1 MLLLV
6 RGPQAASL
14 RPQDYVFHL
23 AFVGVAALL
32 LFEGLEPPLF
42 STENFVKVLFAVIL
56 VLLASFFSRNRSAK
70 SRKTSH
76 GVAILPLFPYAP
88 CAPWN

>member
-6 RGPQAASL
+6 LRSQVTSL
-14 RPQDYVFHL
+14 RPQDYVFHVI
-23 AFVGVAALL
+23 FVGVAALF

-56 VLLASFFSRNRSAK
+56 VLFANYFSRNRSAK
-70 SRKTSH
+70 SR
-76 GVAILPLFPYAP
+76 
-88 CAPWN
+88 